1 MFKMRKEEIERHI
14 REMFETYLK
23 RLRDKEDKKEDGM
36 MAKLGKKIID
46 NLQLKIVN
54 VHIRFEEKSSKESK
68 YGWGLTLEEISFFT
82 TDNEWK
88 PAFVDRSAEIS
99 KN

>member
-54 VHIRFEEKSSKESK
+54 VHIRFE
-68 YGWGLTLEEISFFT
+68 
-82 TDNEWK
+82 
-88 PAFVDRSAEIS
+88 
-99 KN
+99 